1 MCDYIYFEKIKT
13 GETEVSLAH
22 LPSTLFCLLLLIVF
36 FVCFLDFLLFVY
48 LFVGLQ
54 NGKPSVRHT
63 LFFLIIYHFSSTPMQ
78 YTEICLL
85 FNYLYEGVLIAI
97 SQISGL
103 QIFFSITDSLTCFQ
117 FLTIKHFELRSFS
130 KFSVWYRNR

>member
-48 LFVGLQ
+48 LFV
-54 NGKPSVRHT
+54 
-63 LFFLIIYHFSSTPMQ
+63 
-78 YTEICLL
+78 CL
-85 FNYLYEGVLIAI
+85 
-97 SQISGL
+97 
-103 QIFFSITDSLTCFQ
+103 
-117 FLTIKHFELRSFS
+117 
-130 KFSVWYRNR
+130 